1 MGAVGESNES
11 EMMAKVNVTVDTA
24 TLSRPPVEDLLRR
37 HKVIS
42 YDIAGTET
50 VADRPE
56 VFTGRQS
63 PYQLVL
69 SGVETEEE
77 KDFLE

>member
-50 VADRPE
+50 VAD